1 MLFFALVSIFSF
13 LITYTQ
19 IEDMENIEKNIA
31 REFTIPKNM
40 VTATPETLYP
50 MLLETAKE
58 YNVNIFR
65 PSINYNSDD
74 KVELIKYILLTNET
88 HFYDAFKLKNGY
100 F

>member
-1 MLFFALVSIFSF
+1 MKKFLVLFFALVSIFSF

-19 IEDMENIEKNIA
+19 IEHTQIENMENIEKNIA

-58 YNVNIFR
+58 Y
-65 PSINYNSDD
+65 
-74 KVELIKYILLTNET
+74 
-88 HFYDAFKLKNGY
+88 
-100 F
+100 